1 MVWEVGEFYWNDDTF
16 IEKTRVISS
25 FENKEDALEFAKFV
39 QEENPKLKG
48 HIYVIRGGLSGNKRT
63 ATTNR

>member
-1 MVWEVGEFYWNDDTF
+1 MIWEVRVFYWNDDNF

-39 QEENPKLKG
+39 QEENLKLKG
-48 HIYVIRGGLSGNKRT
+48 HIYVIRGD
-63 ATTNR
+63 